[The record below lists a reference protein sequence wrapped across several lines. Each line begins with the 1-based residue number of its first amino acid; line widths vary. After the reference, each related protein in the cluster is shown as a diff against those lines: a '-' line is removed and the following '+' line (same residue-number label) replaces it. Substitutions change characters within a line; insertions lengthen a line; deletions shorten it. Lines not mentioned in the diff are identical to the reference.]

1 MTFEVDEKRKMLF
14 KEGAEAIRNQDWEA
28 VDQVACYDD
37 EMGNYMLA
45 MYEERLPLEVKCRI
59 ALYHY
64 SNHGDFYPSVRKYVR
79 KAGIIRP
86 ENWREELP
94 SSVRNLD
101 TFTVYRGG
109 SEDNKKAACSM
120 SWTLSQETAEWFMKR
135 HELTHPGQQHL
146 YKGTIAADKVIAYM
160 GGRKEYEIVQY
171 RGVRNIEEISPAGC
185 SVDFQSMRNSGD
197 IHYPVSQEMVN
208 AYFDKWYGSTRQM

>member
-1 MTFEVDEKRKMLF
+1 MTFEVDEKKEMLF
-14 KEGAEAIRNQDWEA
+14 KDAAEAIRNQDWEA
-28 VDQVACYDD
+28 VNQVACYDD
-37 EMGNYMLA
+37 EMGNYMLTI
-45 MYEERLPLEVKCRI
+45 YEEKLPLEVKCRI

-86 ENWREELP
+86 KNWREEMP

-101 TFTVYRGG
+101 MFTVYRGG
-109 SEDNKKAACSM
+109 SEDIKKAAGSM

-135 HELTHPGQQHL
+135 HEFTHPGQQHL

-160 GGRKEYEIVQY
+160 GDRKEYEIVQY
-171 RGVRNIEEISPAGC
+171 RGVRNVEEIPVAGF
-185 SVDFQSMRNSGD
+185 SIDFQNMRDPGD
-197 IHYPVSQEMVN
+197 PYHLVSQEMVN
-208 AYFDKWYGSTRQM
+208 AYFDEWYGSTWQM

>member
-1 MTFEVDEKRKMLF
+1 MTFEVDEKKKMLF
-14 KEGAEAIRNQDWEA
+14 KKAAEAIRNQDWEA

-64 SNHGDFYPSVRKYVR
+64 SNRGDFYPSVRKYVR

-94 SSVRNLD
+94 SSVRDLD

-109 SEDNKKAACSM
+109 SEDVKKAACSM

-146 YKGTIAADKVIAYM
+146 YKGTIVADKVIAYM

-171 RGVRNIEEISPAGC
+171 RGVRNIEEVSAAGF
-185 SVDFQSMRNSGD
+185 SVDFQDMRNSGD
-197 IHYPVSQEMVN
+197 IHHPAPQEMVN
-208 AYFDKWYGSTRQM
+208 AYFDKWYRSTRQM